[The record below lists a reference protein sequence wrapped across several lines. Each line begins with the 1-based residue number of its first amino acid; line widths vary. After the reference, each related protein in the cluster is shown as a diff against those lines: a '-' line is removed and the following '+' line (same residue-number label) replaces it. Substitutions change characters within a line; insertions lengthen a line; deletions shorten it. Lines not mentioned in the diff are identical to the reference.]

1 MEKKY
6 RERLLY
12 VTKKSRSQDGQ
23 RLGQRI
29 YNLIAEED
37 TKTGHMEKHYKDS
50 FEYQEEFHQRLFY
63 IEDDELAGIIERAH
77 AKE

>member
-1 MEKKY
+1 MNKKY

-12 VTKKSRSQDGQ
+12 VTKKSRDQDGQ

-37 TKTGHMEKHYKDS
+37 IKAKNGKYEDG
-50 FEYQEEFHQRLFY
+50 FDYQEKFHQRIFY
-63 IEDDELAGIIERAH
+63 IEDDELASIIERAY
-77 AKE
+77 ASK